1 MRGRPA
7 IAPDVLALIGNTPL
21 VRLGRV
27 ARDEPF
33 QLLGKLEF
41 LNPGGSVKD
50 RIGPSLVDRAE
61 REGLLRP
68 GGTLVEATSG
78 NTGVGLAL
86 CAAVRGYQLVV
97 VLPDKMSSEKIRLLR
112 ALGARVVVTPSRVSP
127 EDPRSNY
134 SVARRLAEEIPG
146 AYYPNQYENEA
157 NPQAHFETTGPE
169 ILEALDG
176 RVDAV
181 VATIGTG
188 GTVSGIGRF
197 FKARS
202 PGTRVVAVDPE
213 GSILAPFARTGKRVE
228 AVPYKIEGIGEDL
241 IPRTVDFSV
250 IDEFVTVKDGESFR
264 MARRLAREEGI
275 FAGGSSGA
283 AVLGAI
289 RWARGAS
296 LPPDARVV
304 VILPDSGDRYL
315 STFYSD
321 EWMRENGFLEGSVTA
336 REVLQTKPF
345 TPSLVAV
352 EPSQTVRDVL
362 RVLEERSV
370 GQVPVLEPGHNVGS
384 AWEEDLLRRVL
395 ADGSVLDRS
404 VRNYLSPPF
413 PEVGLETPL
422 SELLKRLREDR
433 ALLVREGPGY
443 AGLITRHDLLTFL
456 GRKEETLAV

>member
-7 IAPDVLALIGNTPL
+7 IAPDILALIGNTPL

-33 QLLGKLEF
+33 QLLGKLEY

-50 RIGPSLVDRAE
+50 RIGPSMVDRAE
-61 REGLLRP
+61 REGLLKP

-112 ALGARVVVTPSRVSP
+112 ALGARVVVTPSRVAP

-134 SVARRLAEEIPG
+134 SVARRLAQEIPG
-146 AYYPNQYENEA
+146 AYYPNQYENEG
-157 NPQAHFETTGPE
+157 NPRAHFETTGPE
-169 ILEALDG
+169 ILEALGG

-202 PGTRVVAVDPE
+202 PSTRVVAVDPE
-213 GSILAPFARTGKRVE
+213 GSILAPFARTGQRVA

-250 IDEFVTVKDGESFR
+250 IDEFVTVQDGESFR

-283 AVLGAI
+283 AVLGAL
-289 RWARGAS
+289 RWARGAG
-296 LPPDARVV
+296 LRPDARVV

-315 STFYSD
+315 STFYAD
-321 EWMRENGFLEGSVTA
+321 EWMRENGFFEESVTA
-336 REVLQTKPF
+336 REVLGAKHFDP
-345 TPSLVAV
+345 PLLAA
-352 EPSQTVRDVL
+352 EPSQPVREVL
-362 RVLEERSV
+362 QLLEAHAV
-370 GQVPVLEPGHNVGS
+370 GQAPVLDSGQCVGS
-384 AWEEDLLRRVL
+384 VLEEDLLRRVL

-404 VRNYLSPPF
+404 VRGYLSPPF
-413 PEVGLETPL
+413 REVLLTTPL
-422 SELLKRLREDR
+422 SEILRGLREDR
-433 ALLVREGPGY
+433 ALLVRDGTGY
-443 AGLITRHDLLTFL
+443 AGLITRHDLLHFF
-456 GRKEETLAV
+456 GGKEETLAV